1 MSYSKIKMEY
11 ENSKISFA
19 KLSKKYNI
27 HYKRIERKAKKNK
40 WVKFDPT
47 TVKAIINTKP
57 MVIVEDDKEPFLESI
72 SEEIE
77 MLYEELDEYAKNQKD
92 IVMIESYMIS
102 YKLFKV
108 YESQI
113 DFNNIA
119 STPAFYLQQLQIQQ
133 NNLIRLAK
141 EIRY

>member
-19 KLSKKYNI
+19 KLAKKYNV
-27 HYKRIERKAKKNK
+27 HYKRIEREAKKNK

-47 TVKAIINTKP
+47 IVKEIIDVKL

-77 MLYEELDEYAKNQKD
+77 MLYEELDNYAKNQKD

-108 YESQI
+108 YENEI